1 MLGLDGRDLALDCED
16 FLVIV
21 RAGQQVEDVDR
32 PRERL
37 ATCLE
42 RGDGVGECRRGR
54 IAGDG
59 RDLGD
64 VRGKCAGKGFPEMV
78 WLNAIEVG
86 YAEPTPPLS
95 KGLLCALG
103 AKSFWS
109 MAIIWDLK
117 ACLAR

>member
-21 RAGQQVEDVDR
+21 RAGQEVEDVDR
-32 PRERL
+32 PRERR

-54 IAGDG
+54 IASDG

-64 VRGKCAGKGFPEMV
+64 VRGKCAGKGCPEMV
-78 WLNAIEVG
+78 RLNAIEVG
-86 YAEPTPPLS
+86 YVEPTDPIVQGIVVRAGGPLVE
-95 KGLLCALG
+95 GG
-103 AKSFWS
+103 
-109 MAIIWDLK
+109 
-117 ACLAR
+117 